1 MDLSQVEVYNKE
13 VAEQRAQRDKDYAEY
28 EAAGRIWGLVPRERI
43 TKIKFPRVKKEII
56 DGYLSM
62 DDMSTTVSDVLDGY
76 GIDGAIPSSYL
87 KPVIPGSKICGPA
100 VTLRSIPI
108 EKTTTQ
114 GLRDHDFIKMASREV
129 NYLAEPGDVLV
140 GDAGG
145 MTEMS
150 SMGGQSFVSAKIR
163 GLEGVVIDGAVRDV
177 GEIRKY
183 GVPTWCRGA
192 TPKTGK
198 CRIEAMEIN
207 GPVVLAGIQINPGDL
222 IIADD
227 SGICAVPPQHAA
239 YVLKKC
245 QEILPDEEVMR
256 ELIERD
262 APISEIKKL
271 FRKRY
276 TDDDNPNTQK

>member
-1 MDLSQVEVYNKE
+1 MMDPK
-13 VAEQRAQRDKDYAEY
+13 VAAEY
-28 EAAGRIWGLVPRERI
+28 EEYLAEGRIWGVIDRENI
-43 TKIKFPRVKKEII
+43 KKIKFPRIPKEII
-56 DGYLSM
+56 EGFKELE
-62 DDMSTTVSDVLDGY
+62 DDLTGTVSDILDALGYNKVIAANVLPP
-76 GIDGAIPSSYL
+76 IE
-87 KPVIPGSKICGPA
+87 PGHMIVGTA
-100 VTLRSIPI
+100 VTLRSIPV

-114 GLRDHDFIKMASREV
+114 GLIDHDFIKMASREV

-163 GLEGVVIDGAVRDV
+163 GLEGVVLDGAVRDV

-192 TPKTGK
+192 TPRTGK
-198 CRIEAMEIN
+198 CRIEAIEIN
-207 GPVVLAGIQINPGDL
+207 GPVVLNHIQVNPGEL
-222 IIADD
+222 VIADD
-227 SGICAVPPQHAA
+227 SGICFVPPQHAA
-239 YVLKKC
+239 MVLEKC
-245 QEILPDEEVMR
+245 RQILPDEEIMR

-276 TDDDNPNTQK
+276 V

>member
-1 MDLSQVEVYNKE
+1 MNEQVAKE
-13 VAEQRAQRDKDYAEY
+13 YQEYLEQD
-28 EAAGRIWGLVPRERI
+28 RIWGVIDKENI
-43 TKIKFPRVKKEII
+43 KKIKFPRIPKEIVE
-56 DGYLSM
+56 GFKALE
-62 DDMSTTVSDVLDGY
+62 DDLTGTVSDILDALGY
-76 GIDGAIPSSYL
+76 NKVIPASCL
-87 KPVIPGSKICGPA
+87 KPIEPGHLIVGTA
-100 VTLRSIPI
+100 VTLRSIPV

-114 GLRDHDFIKMASREV
+114 GLHDHDFIKMASRDV

-183 GVPTWCRGA
+183 KMPTWCRGV

-198 CRIEAMEIN
+198 CRIQAIEVN
-207 GPVVLAGIQINPGDL
+207 GPVVINQVIVNPGDL

-227 SGICAVPPQHAA
+227 SGICAVPPQHAE
-239 YVLKKC
+239 YVLNKC
-245 QEILPDEEVMR
+245 REILPDEEIMR
-256 ELIERD
+256 RLIEEN

-276 TDDDNPNTQK
+276 V

>member
-1 MDLSQVEVYNKE
+1 MDPKVE
-13 VAEQRAQRDKDYAEY
+13 AEY
-28 EAAGRIWGLVPRERI
+28 EEYKAAGRIWGVIDKENI
-43 TKIKFPRVKKEII
+43 KKIKFPRISKEIV
-56 DGYLSM
+56 DGFKALE
-62 DDMSTTVSDVLDGY
+62 DDLTGTVSDMLDTLGY
-76 GIDGAIPSSYL
+76 N
-87 KPVIPGSKICGPA
+87 KVIPANVLHPIESGHLIVGTA

-114 GLRDHDFIKMASREV
+114 GLYDKDFIKMASREV

-198 CRIEAMEIN
+198 CRIEAIEIN

-227 SGICAVPPQHAA
+227 SGICAVPPQHVE
-239 YVLKKC
+239 YILKKC
-245 QEILPDEEVMR
+245 RQILPDEEIMR
-256 ELIERD
+256 DLIEKD
-262 APISEIKKL
+262 AP
-271 FRKRY
+271 FRRLRSCSVSAIP
-276 TDDDNPNTQK
+276 TRIESNGRDIGGRNF

>member
-1 MDLSQVEVYNKE
+1 MPD
-13 VAEQRAQRDKDYAEY
+13 
-28 EAAGRIWGLVPRERI
+28 
-43 TKIKFPRVKKEII
+43 
-56 DGYLSM
+56 
-62 DDMSTTVSDVLDGY
+62 
-76 GIDGAIPSSYL
+76 
-87 KPVIPGSKICGPA
+87 
-100 VTLRSIPI
+100 
-108 EKTTTQ
+108 
-114 GLRDHDFIKMASREV
+114 
-129 NYLAEPGDVLV
+129 DVLV

-145 MTEMS
+145 MTDMS

-183 GVPTWCRGA
+183 QMPTWCRGV

-198 CRIEAMEIN
+198 CRIEAIEIN

-227 SGICAVPPQHAA
+227 SGICAIPPQHAV
-239 YVLKKC
+239 YVLRKC

-262 APISEIKKL
+262 APIAEIKKL

-276 TDDDNPNTQK
+276 TDDAPNTSNS

>member
-1 MDLSQVEVYNKE
+1 MMDPKVEE
-13 VAEQRAQRDKDYAEY
+13 EY
-28 EAAGRIWGLVPRERI
+28 EEYKRQGRIWGVIDKESI
-43 TKIKFPRVKKEII
+43 QMIKFPRVPKEIVE
-56 DGYLSM
+56 GFKALE
-62 DDMSTTVSDVLDGY
+62 DDLTGTVSDILDALGY
-76 GIDGAIPSSYL
+76 DKVIPCSYL
-87 KPVIPGSKICGPA
+87 KPVEDGHLVVGTA
-100 VTLRSIPI
+100 VTLRSISV

-114 GLRDHDFIKMASREV
+114 GLRDHDFIKMASRDV

-140 GDAGG
+140 GDSGG
-145 MTEMS
+145 MVDMS
-150 SMGGQSFVSAKIR
+150 SMGGQSFVSAKMR

-183 GVPTWCRGA
+183 KMPTWCRGI

-198 CRIEAMEIN
+198 CRIQAIEVN
-207 GPVVLAGIQINPGDL
+207 GPVVINKVLICPGDL

-227 SGICAVPPQHAA
+227 SGICAVPPQHAE

-245 QEILPDEEVMR
+245 RQILPDEEIMR
-256 ELIERD
+256 KLIEED

-276 TDDDNPNTQK
+276 ED

>member
-1 MDLSQVEVYNKE
+1 MLKTTDSVSSVDQVPRDNLKITQTPQTFFLSDILDALGYNK
-13 VAEQRAQRDKDYAEY
+13 VI
-28 EAAGRIWGLVPRERI
+28 AANV
-43 TKIKFPRVKKEII
+43 
-56 DGYLSM
+56 LSP
-62 DDMSTTVSDVLDGY
+62 
-76 GIDGAIPSSYL
+76 IE
-87 KPVIPGSKICGPA
+87 PGHLIVGTA
-100 VTLRSIPI
+100 VTLRSIPV

-114 GLRDHDFIKMASREV
+114 GLIDHDFIKMASRDV

-163 GLEGVVIDGAVRDV
+163 GLEGVVLDGAVRDV

-192 TPKTGK
+192 TPRTGK
-198 CRIEAMEIN
+198 CRIEAIEIN
-207 GPVVLAGIQINPGDL
+207 GPVVLNHIQVNPGEL
-222 IIADD
+222 VIADD
-227 SGICAVPPQHAA
+227 SGICFIPPQHAA
-239 YVLKKC
+239 MILEKC
-245 QEILPDEEVMR
+245 RQILPDEEIMR

-276 TDDDNPNTQK
+276 V

>member
-1 MDLSQVEVYNKE
+1 MAMDPKVE
-13 VAEQRAQRDKDYAEY
+13 AEY
-28 EAAGRIWGLVPRERI
+28 EEYKAAGRIWGVIDKENI
-43 TKIKFPRVKKEII
+43 KKIKFPRIPKEIT
-56 DGYLSM
+56 DGFKELEE
-62 DDMSTTVSDVLDGY
+62 DITGTVSDILDALGY
-76 GIDGAIPSSYL
+76 N
-87 KPVIPGSKICGPA
+87 KVIPANVLPPIEPGHLIAGTA

-114 GLRDHDFIKMASREV
+114 GLFDRDFIKMASREV

-183 GVPTWCRGA
+183 GMPTWCRGA

-198 CRIEAMEIN
+198 CRIEAVEIN
-207 GPVVLAGIQINPGDL
+207 GPVVLCGIQINPGDL

-239 YVLKKC
+239 YVLEKC
-245 QEILPDEEVMR
+245 RQILPDEAVMR
-256 ELIERD
+256 ELIEKD

-276 TDDDNPNTQK
+276 TDDAPRS

>member
-1 MDLSQVEVYNKE
+1 MMDPKVE
-13 VAEQRAQRDKDYAEY
+13 AEY
-28 EAAGRIWGLVPRERI
+28 EEYMAAGRIWGVIDKENI
-43 TKIKFPRVKKEII
+43 KKIKFPRVPKEIV
-56 DGYLSM
+56 DGFKALE
-62 DDMSTTVSDVLDGY
+62 DDLTGTVSDILDALGY
-76 GIDGAIPSSYL
+76 N
-87 KPVIPGSKICGPA
+87 KVIPANVLPPIEPGHLIVGTA

-108 EKTTTQ
+108 EKTT
-114 GLRDHDFIKMASREV
+114 
-129 NYLAEPGDVLV
+129 
-140 GDAGG
+140 DAGG

-276 TDDDNPNTQK
+276 TDDDNPNTQR

>member
-1 MDLSQVEVYNKE
+1 MMDPKVE
-13 VAEQRAQRDKDYAEY
+13 AEY
-28 EAAGRIWGLVPRERI
+28 EEYKAAGRIWGVIDKENI
-43 TKIKFPRVKKEII
+43 KKIKFPRVPKEIV
-56 DGYLSM
+56 DGFKALE
-62 DDMSTTVSDVLDGY
+62 DDLTGTVSDILDALGY
-76 GIDGAIPSSYL
+76 NKVIPGSYL
-87 KPVIPGSKICGPA
+87 KPIEPGHMIVGTA

-114 GLRDHDFIKMASREV
+114 GLIDH
-129 NYLAEPGDVLV
+129 VLV

-145 MTEMS
+145 MTDMS
-150 SMGGQSFVSAKIR
+150 SMGGQSFVSAKAR

-183 GVPTWCRGA
+183 GVPTWCRGV

-207 GPVVLAGIQINPGDL
+207 GPVVLNRIQINPGDL

-227 SGICAVPPQHAA
+227 SGICAVPPQHAEF
-239 YVLKKC
+239 VLKKC
-245 QEILPDEEVMR
+245 QEILPDEEIMR
-256 ELIERD
+256 ELIEKD
-262 APISEIKKL
+262 APIAEIKKL

-276 TDDDNPNTQK
+276 V

>member
-1 MDLSQVEVYNKE
+1 MNRDEVL
-13 VAEQRAQRDKDYAEY
+13 RDYEEY
-28 EAAGRIWGLVPRERI
+28 KANGRIWGVIDKENIKL
-43 TKIKFPRVKKEII
+43 IKFPRIPKEII
-56 DGYLSM
+56 DGFKALE
-62 DDMSTTVSDVLDGY
+62 DDLTGTVSDILDGLGY
-76 GIDGAIPSSYL
+76 NKVIPAHAL
-87 KPVIPGSKICGPA
+87 KPVEPGHLLVGTAI
-100 VTLRSIPI
+100 TLRSIPI

-114 GLRDHDFIKMASREV
+114 GLRDHDFIKMASRDV

-163 GLEGVVIDGAVRDV
+163 GIAGVVIDGSVRDV

-183 GVPTWCRGA
+183 QMPTWCRGV

-198 CRIEAMEIN
+198 CRIQGIEVN
-207 GPVVLAGIQINPGDL
+207 GPVVINQVQILPGDL

-227 SGICAVPPQHAA
+227 SGICAIPPQHAE

-245 QEILPDEEVMR
+245 QQILPDEELMR
-256 ELIERD
+256 KLIED
-262 APISEIKKL
+262 NAPITEIKKL

-276 TDDDNPNTQK
+276 ED

>member
-1 MDLSQVEVYNKE
+1 M
-13 VAEQRAQRDKDYAEY
+13 
-28 EAAGRIWGLVPRERI
+28 
-43 TKIKFPRVKKEII
+43 
-56 DGYLSM
+56 
-62 DDMSTTVSDVLDGY
+62 
-76 GIDGAIPSSYL
+76 
-87 KPVIPGSKICGPA
+87 
-100 VTLRSIPI
+100 
-108 EKTTTQ
+108 
-114 GLRDHDFIKMASREV
+114 
-129 NYLAEPGDVLV
+129 
-140 GDAGG
+140 
-145 MTEMS
+145 
-150 SMGGQSFVSAKIR
+150 
-163 GLEGVVIDGAVRDV
+163 RDV

-256 ELIERD
+256 ELIERTPPSPRSKSCS
-262 APISEIKKL
+262 ASAIPTTTTPTLRNKI
-271 FRKRY
+271 
-276 TDDDNPNTQK
+276 N

>member
-1 MDLSQVEVYNKE
+1 MIV
-13 VAEQRAQRDKDYAEY
+13 
-28 EAAGRIWGLVPRERI
+28 G
-43 TKIKFPRVKKEII
+43 T
-56 DGYLSM
+56 
-62 DDMSTTVSDVLDGY
+62 
-76 GIDGAIPSSYL
+76 
-87 KPVIPGSKICGPA
+87 A

-114 GLRDHDFIKMASREV
+114 GLIDHDFIKMASREV

-140 GDAGG
+140 SRCQWVMIG
-145 MTEMS
+145 
-150 SMGGQSFVSAKIR
+150 SMGGQSFVSAKAR

-183 GVPTWCRGA
+183 GVPTWCRGV

-207 GPVVLAGIQINPGDL
+207 GPVVLNRIQINPGDL

-227 SGICAVPPQHAA
+227 SGICAVPPQHAEF
-239 YVLKKC
+239 VLKKC
-245 QEILPDEEVMR
+245 QEILPDEEIMR
-256 ELIERD
+256 ELIEKD
-262 APISEIKKL
+262 ARLREIKKL

-276 TDDDNPNTQK
+276 V

>member
-1 MDLSQVEVYNKE
+1 MNEQVAKE
-13 VAEQRAQRDKDYAEY
+13 YQEYLEQD
-28 EAAGRIWGLVPRERI
+28 RIWGVIDKENI
-43 TKIKFPRVKKEII
+43 KKIKFPRIPKEIVEGFKALEE
-56 DGYLSM
+56 DLTG
-62 DDMSTTVSDVLDGY
+62 TVSDILDALGY
-76 GIDGAIPSSYL
+76 NKVIPASYL
-87 KPVIPGSKICGPA
+87 KPIEPGHLIVGTA
-100 VTLRSIPI
+100 VTLRSIPV

-114 GLRDHDFIKMASREV
+114 GLHDHDFIKMASRDV

-183 GVPTWCRGA
+183 KMPTWCRGV

-198 CRIEAMEIN
+198 CRIQAIEVN
-207 GPVVLAGIQINPGDL
+207 GPVVINQVIINPGDL

-227 SGICAVPPQHAA
+227 SGICAVPPQHAE
-239 YVLKKC
+239 YVLNKC
-245 QEILPDEEVMR
+245 REILPDEEIMR
-256 ELIERD
+256 RLIEEN

-276 TDDDNPNTQK
+276 V

>member
-1 MDLSQVEVYNKE
+1 MMDPKVE
-13 VAEQRAQRDKDYAEY
+13 AEY
-28 EAAGRIWGLVPRERI
+28 EEYKAAGRIWGVIDKENI
-43 TKIKFPRVKKEII
+43 KKIKFPRVPKEIV
-56 DGYLSM
+56 DGFKALE
-62 DDMSTTVSDVLDGY
+62 DDLTGTVSDILDALGY
-76 GIDGAIPSSYL
+76 N
-87 KPVIPGSKICGPA
+87 KVIPANVLPPIEPGHLIVGTA
-100 VTLRSIPI
+100 VTLRSSPRA
-108 EKTTTQ
+108 KTTTQ

>member
-1 MDLSQVEVYNKE
+1 MMDPKVE
-13 VAEQRAQRDKDYAEY
+13 AEY
-28 EAAGRIWGLVPRERI
+28 EEYKAAGRIWGVIDKENI
-43 TKIKFPRVKKEII
+43 KKIKFPRVPKEIV
-56 DGYLSM
+56 DGFKALE
-62 DDMSTTVSDVLDGY
+62 DDLTGTVSDILDALGY
-76 GIDGAIPSSYL
+76 N
-87 KPVIPGSKICGPA
+87 KVIPANVLPPIEPGHLIVGTA

-163 GLEGVVIDGAVRDV
+163 GLEGVVIDG
-177 GEIRKY
+177 
-183 GVPTWCRGA
+183 
-192 TPKTGK
+192 
-198 CRIEAMEIN
+198 EAMEIN

>member
-1 MDLSQVEVYNKE
+1 MIDKE
-13 VAEQRAQRDKDYAEY
+13 NIK
-28 EAAGRIWGLVPRERI
+28 
-43 TKIKFPRVKKEII
+43 KIKFPRLPNEIV
-56 DGYLSM
+56 DGFKALE
-62 DDMSTTVSDVLDGY
+62 DDLTGTVSYILDALGDNQFFPAHVLPH
-76 GIDGAIPSSYL
+76 IE
-87 KPVIPGSKICGPA
+87 PGHLIVGTA

-262 APISEIKKL
+262 ASIAEIKKL

>member
-1 MDLSQVEVYNKE
+1 MMMDPKVE
-13 VAEQRAQRDKDYAEY
+13 QEY
-28 EAAGRIWGLVPRERI
+28 EEYKAAGRIWGVIDKENIRM
-43 TKIKFPRVKKEII
+43 IKFPRIPKDII
-56 DGYLSM
+56 DGFKALE
-62 DDMSTTVSDVLDGY
+62 DDLTGTVSDILDALGY
-76 GIDGAIPSSYL
+76 NKVIAASEL
-87 KPVIPGSKICGPA
+87 KPVEPGHTIVGTA

-114 GLRDHDFIKMASREV
+114 GLIDQDFIKMASREV

-183 GVPTWCRGA
+183 RMPTWCRGV
-192 TPKTGK
+192 TPRTGK
-198 CRIEAMEIN
+198 CRIAAMEIN
-207 GPVVLAGIQINPGDL
+207 GPVTLCRVVINPGDL

-227 SGICAVPPQHAA
+227 SGICAVPPQHARA
-239 YVLKKC
+239 VLDKC
-245 QEILPDEEVMR
+245 RQILPDEEVMR
-256 ELIERD
+256 KLIEED

-276 TDDDNPNTQK
+276 V

>member
-1 MDLSQVEVYNKE
+1 MIV
-13 VAEQRAQRDKDYAEY
+13 
-28 EAAGRIWGLVPRERI
+28 G
-43 TKIKFPRVKKEII
+43 T
-56 DGYLSM
+56 
-62 DDMSTTVSDVLDGY
+62 
-76 GIDGAIPSSYL
+76 
-87 KPVIPGSKICGPA
+87 A

-114 GLRDHDFIKMASREV
+114 GLHDHDFIKMASREV

-150 SMGGQSFVSAKIR
+150 SMGGQSFVSAKLR

-183 GVPTWCRGA
+183 GVPTWCRGV

-198 CRIEAMEIN
+198 CRIEAIEIN
-207 GPVVLAGIQINPGDL
+207 GPVVLCNVQINPGDL

-239 YVLKKC
+239 YVLKEC
-245 QEILPDEEVMR
+245 QEILADEIVMR
-256 ELIERD
+256 KLIERD
-262 APISEIKKL
+262 APIAEIKKL

-276 TDDDNPNTQK
+276 TNNDQK

>member
-1 MDLSQVEVYNKE
+1 MFAFVFDES
-13 VAEQRAQRDKDYAEY
+13 
-28 EAAGRIWGLVPRERI
+28 G
-43 TKIKFPRVKKEII
+43 T
-56 DGYLSM
+56 
-62 DDMSTTVSDVLDGY
+62 
-76 GIDGAIPSSYL
+76 
-87 KPVIPGSKICGPA
+87 A

-114 GLRDHDFIKMASREV
+114 GLIDHDFIKMASREV

-145 MTEMS
+145 MTDMS
-150 SMGGQSFVSAKIR
+150 SMGGQSFVSAKAR

-183 GVPTWCRGA
+183 GVPTWCRGV

-207 GPVVLAGIQINPGDL
+207 GPVVLNRIQINPGDL

-227 SGICAVPPQHAA
+227 SGICAVPPQHAEF
-239 YVLKKC
+239 VLKKC
-245 QEILPDEEVMR
+245 QEILPDEEIMR
-256 ELIERD
+256 ELIEKD
-262 APISEIKKL
+262 APIAEIKKL

-276 TDDDNPNTQK
+276 V

>member
-1 MDLSQVEVYNKE
+1 MNEQVAKE
-13 VAEQRAQRDKDYAEY
+13 YQEYLEQD
-28 EAAGRIWGLVPRERI
+28 RIWGVIDKENI
-43 TKIKFPRVKKEII
+43 KKIKFPRIPKEIVEGFKALEE
-56 DGYLSM
+56 DLTG
-62 DDMSTTVSDVLDGY
+62 TVSDILDALGY
-76 GIDGAIPSSYL
+76 NKVIPASYL
-87 KPVIPGSKICGPA
+87 KPIEPGHLIVGTA
-100 VTLRSIPI
+100 VTLRSIPV

-114 GLRDHDFIKMASREV
+114 GLHDHDFIKMASRDV

-183 GVPTWCRGA
+183 KMPTWCRGV

-198 CRIEAMEIN
+198 CRIQAIEVN
-207 GPVVLAGIQINPGDL
+207 GPVVINQVIVNPGDL

-227 SGICAVPPQHAA
+227 SGICAVPPQHAE
-239 YVLKKC
+239 YVLEKC
-245 QEILPDEEVMR
+245 REILPDEEIMR
-256 ELIERD
+256 RLIEEN

-276 TDDDNPNTQK
+276 V

>member
-1 MDLSQVEVYNKE
+1 MMDPKVE
-13 VAEQRAQRDKDYAEY
+13 AEY
-28 EAAGRIWGLVPRERI
+28 EEYKAAGRIWGVIDKENI
-43 TKIKFPRVKKEII
+43 KKIKFPRIPKEII
-56 DGYLSM
+56 TGFKALE
-62 DDMSTTVSDVLDGY
+62 DDLTGTVSDILDALGY
-76 GIDGAIPSSYL
+76 NKVIPAYYL
-87 KPVIPGSKICGPA
+87 KPIEPGHTIVGTA

-114 GLRDHDFIKMASREV
+114 GLLDRDFIKMASREV

-145 MTEMS
+145 MTDMS

-163 GLEGVVIDGAVRDV
+163 GLEGVVIDGSVRDV

-183 GVPTWCRGA
+183 QMPTWCRGV
-192 TPKTGK
+192 TPKSGK

-207 GPVVLAGIQINPGDL
+207 GTVVINQVQINPGDL

-227 SGICAVPPQHAA
+227 SGICAVPPQYAA
-239 YVLKKC
+239 FVLQKC
-245 QEILPDEEVMR
+245 QEILPDEEIMR
-256 ELIERD
+256 GLIEKD

-276 TDDDNPNTQK
+276 VNPAR